1 MIQLR
6 DKENG
11 TLIGSIS
18 ESQLQF
24 LIDQLEEESET
35 DQDYFINP
43 ATLDMF
49 AKRGADAELL
59 KMLRGALGERGGME
73 IEWIRS

>member
-6 DKENG
+6 DKETG
-11 TLIGSIS
+11 ALIGSIS

-24 LIDQLEEESET
+24 LIDQLEEESDK

-43 ATLDMF
+43 ATLEMF
-49 AKRGADAELL
+49 EKRGADVGLL
-59 KMLRGALGERGGME
+59 EMLRGALGERGGME
-73 IEWIRS
+73 IEWTRS

>member
-49 AKRGADAELL
+49 EKRGADADLL

-73 IEWIRS
+73 IAWTRS

>member
-6 DKENG
+6 DKETG
-11 TLIGSIS
+11 TPIGSIS

-24 LIDQLEEESET
+24 LIDQLEEESEK
-35 DQDYFINP
+35 DQDYFINA

-49 AKRGADAELL
+49 EKRGVDVGLL
-59 KMLRGALGERGGME
+59 EMLRDALGERGGME
-73 IEWIRS
+73 IEWVRS